1 MFVHDQYFLCSIT
14 FKDIYSGVSVFV
26 ICKQNFFM
34 WVKNKFTS
42 TAIKHA
48 VRQSQST
55 SNQFEHP
62 TLKMTD
68 LQFHWSND
76 LQLLDI
82 YFQTLLALKNNSK
95 HIKLFFLLLQYV
107 FISNDVKQALI

>member
-48 VRQSQST
+48 VGQSQST

-82 YFQTLLALKNNSK
+82 YFQTLLALK
-95 HIKLFFLLLQYV
+95 
-107 FISNDVKQALI
+107 KQF